1 MLKVT
6 NTVTGTLVRGGG
18 LSTWYYDD
26 TTTEAQDAVDAVL
39 AFWTAIADRIA
50 TGIAITVSP
59 EVEVIDPSTGNI
71 TSVESATGGTVNGS
85 EGTEPLAPALQGLVR
100 WRTGVYV
107 TSGSPARSR
116 EIRGRTFIPG
126 PTIGQSNNGKPEA
139 DYLSDVGA
147 AAASYASSG
156 PNASLV
162 YSRTHDRAEPITAS
176 SVWTEW
182 AILRS
187 RRD

>member
-1 MLKVT
+1 MLRVT
-6 NTVTGTLVRGGG
+6 NTFSGTLVRGGG
-18 LSTWYYDD
+18 VGNWYYDD
-26 TTTEAQDAVDAVL
+26 TTTEAQDAVDAVV

-50 TGIAITVSP
+50 TGITISVSG
-59 EVEVIDPSTGNI
+59 EVEVVNPSTGLI
-71 TSVESATGGTVNGS
+71 TGVDSATGANISGS
-85 EGTEPLAPALQGLVR
+85 EGTEPLSPALQGLVR

-107 TSGSPARSR
+107 TAGDPPRAR

-126 PTIGQSNNGKPEA
+126 PTTGQSLNGVPES
-139 DYLSDVGA
+139 DYRTDIA
-147 AAASYASSG
+147 AAAAAYASSG

-162 YSRTHDRAEPITAS
+162 YSRTHDQAEPITAS
-176 SVWTEW
+176 SVWDQW